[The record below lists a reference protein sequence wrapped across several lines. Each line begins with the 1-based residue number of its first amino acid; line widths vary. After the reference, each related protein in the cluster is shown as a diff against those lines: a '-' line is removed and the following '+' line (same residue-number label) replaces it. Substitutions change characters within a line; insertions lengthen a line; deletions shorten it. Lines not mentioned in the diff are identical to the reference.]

1 MVIRR
6 IGPLSCAKIAG
17 TLYAVIG
24 LIIGAIFSLIA
35 MAGGFASNSDG
46 GLNFG
51 AMMGAGA
58 IIAFPIMYGCLG
70 FIGALIT
77 TAIYNVLSNMV
88 GGVEVDIQ

>member
-17 TLYAVIG
+17 MLYAVIG
-24 LIIGAIFSLIA
+24 LIVGAIFSLIA
-35 MAGGFASNSDG
+35 MAGGFASNTDG
-46 GLNFG
+46 GFNVG

-58 IIAFPIMYGCLG
+58 IIVFPIMYGCFG

-77 TAIYNVLSNMV
+77 SAIYNVLSTMV